1 MCPCVR
7 RVPEPM
13 NAQMNPPMIA
23 THTTPAGRIETT
35 FRHRRDVEGRK
46 LLVPFITGGMTDD
59 WTECVLAAAASGAD
73 AIPFSDPIMD
83 GPVIQ
88 AASVRAL
95 QGGATP
101 LSVMAQVAALDV
113 GVPVVAMTSY
123 NIAYRAGHER
133 YASLLAENG
142 FAGTILPDLPPEEAG
157 EWLQV
162 ADRHS
167 IETIMLAAPTSSE
180 QRLRTISGLSRGW
193 VYGIGSL
200 GVTGERASLAA
211 SASVIAS
218 RLKAVT
224 DKPVLIG
231 IGVSNAEQAAEVA
244 AIADGVIVGTAL
256 VRRILDGA
264 GPSGVE
270 AFVGG
275 LRSGLDACR

>member
-1 MCPCVR
+1 MNA
-7 RVPEPM
+7 PM
-13 NAQMNPPMIA
+13 NVPMDA
-23 THTTPAGRIETT
+23 THNTPVGRIETT

-59 WTECVLAAAASGAD
+59 WAECVLAAAASGAD
-73 AIPFSDPIMD
+73 AIEIGIPFSDPIMD

-113 GVPVVAMTSY
+113 GVPLVAMTSY

-133 YASLLAENG
+133 YASLLADNG
-142 FAGTILPDLPPEEAG
+142 FAGTILPDLPPEEAAD
-157 EWLQV
+157 WLQV
-162 ADRHS
+162 AGRHS

-180 QRLRTISGLSRGW
+180 QRLRTISNLSRGW

-244 AIADGVIVGTAL
+244 TIADGVIVGTAL

-275 LRSGLDACR
+275 LRSGLDARR

>member
-1 MCPCVR
+1 MNA
-7 RVPEPM
+7 PM
-13 NAQMNPPMIA
+13 NVPMDA
-23 THTTPAGRIETT
+23 THNTPVGRIETT

-73 AIPFSDPIMD
+73 AIEIGIPFSDPIMD

-113 GVPVVAMTSY
+113 GVPLVAMTSY

-133 YASLLAENG
+133 YASLLADNG
-142 FAGTILPDLPPEEAG
+142 FAGTILPDLPPEEAAD
-157 EWLQV
+157 WLQV
-162 ADRHS
+162 AGRHS

-180 QRLRTISGLSRGW
+180 QRLRTISNLSRGW

-244 AIADGVIVGTAL
+244 TIADGVIVGTAL

-275 LRSGLDACR
+275 LRSGLDARR